1 MQLFQTS
8 PKQSRRFIYDL
19 GLHNIMVHDLEVP
32 TRLREILM
40 LYIVAIHI
48 SDILTTM

>member
-8 PKQSRRFIYDL
+8 PKQSRFIYDL

-40 LYIVAIHI
+40 LYIVAMHI
-48 SDILTTM
+48 SGILTTM